1 MFKEKN
7 MRIHLQRCMLTAVV
21 AAMLMAPTQAT
32 AAQSDWASFWT
43 TFKAAVG
50 RGDKPTVLRLSASE
64 ELPGRY
70 RALFGTRA
78 KKQCFAKAKPVKDE
92 NGGYSVFCGE
102 QGYYFE
108 KVGGQFRFTGTFAND

>member
-1 MFKEKN
+1 MGKQ
-7 MRIHLQRCMLTAVV
+7 LQRLMLVALV
-21 AAMLMAPTQAT
+21 AAALTVPSQAT

-43 TFKAAVG
+43 TFKAAVA
-50 RGDKPTVLRLSASE
+50 RGDKPTILRLSTSE
-64 ELPGRY
+64 QLPGHY

-108 KVGGQFRFTGTFAND
+108 KVGGQFRFTDTFAND